1 MLFDAFLSFGR
12 QVDYQS
18 FVAEKDVTLKAEFAL
33 DLWNYYLSNNLDS
46 LKIIGTELLHDASEA
61 NNGFADAVAYRI
73 IGEYKI
79 WNGAHQN
86 GREHLK
92 RSARFFL
99 SMENYLLYSE
109 CLVSLGNSYF
119 MEGDADDAER
129 AFLYALDAG
138 KKSGDQS
145 AWFAAELNL
154 AKLYAARGD
163 TAKAISLGMHF
174 KNEALRLSRFE
185 ATSNAYGFLYNMTTN
200 DSLLRREYLQKSIEY
215 ARKSNALNQFSH
227 ALNNAAIEQFYN
239 SNIDSAEVLFKKAL
253 TIRRKSNN
261 HRLVCEGLSNLA
273 QLYFEIGEYAK
284 ARDYIDSMMAHA
296 LSTNQRLAM
305 KEGFLFRC
313 DNLQLEADCKNLEKL
328 QAELDSLD
336 AHDAQL
342 LDEII
347 SIYKEGEQQYD
358 ASDSKL
364 WLVGLLTG
372 AVLLTLGWLIYK
384 D

>member
-18 FVAEKDVTLKAEFAL
+18 FVAEKDVIIKAEIAL

-46 LKIIGTELLHDASEA
+46 LKIIGTELLHDASET
-61 NNGFADAVAYRI
+61 NDGFAEAVAYRI
-73 IGEYKI
+73 IGEYEI
-79 WNGAHQN
+79 WNGAYQN

-92 RSARFFL
+92 GSARYFL
-99 SMENYLLYSE
+99 SIENYLLYSE

-119 MEGDADDAER
+119 MDGDVDDAER
-129 AFLYALDAG
+129 AFLFALDAG

-163 TAKAISLGMHF
+163 TAKAINLGTHF

-200 DSLLRREYLQKSIEY
+200 DSLLKSEYLQKSIEY
-215 ARKSNALNQFSH
+215 ARKSRALNQLSH
-227 ALNNAAIEQFYN
+227 ALNNAAIDQFYN
-239 SNIDSAEVLFKKAL
+239 SKTDSAEVLFKEAL
-253 TIRRKSNN
+253 SIRRKANN
-261 HRLVCEGLSNLA
+261 HRLICEGLMNLA
-273 QLYFEIGEYAK
+273 QLYFEIGEKEK
-284 ARDYIDSMMAHA
+284 ATIYIDSMISHS
-296 LSTNQRLAM
+296 LSTNQRLAV

-313 DNLQLEADCKNLEKL
+313 ENLQFEADCERLEML
-328 QAELDSLD
+328 QVELDSLD

-347 SIYKEGEQQYD
+347 SICQDGEQQVD
-358 ASDSKL
+358 GNDSTG
-364 WLVGLLTG
+364 WLAGLLTG
-372 AVLLTLGWLIYK
+372 AVLLGLGWLIYK